1 MAARRLVP
9 VALVMLALPA
19 AAAQAQ
25 TPVPPAPIPPAP
37 TVPTVPTVPPVPPAT
52 PVAGE
57 ATFKLA
63 GGMPAGKVRYYAP
76 KQQVVVRGRVKPAV
90 AGEVVALRVAR
101 RGKGRK
107 RIRSSVRPD
116 GRFTFRFT
124 VGNPGRLRLALRHAG
139 SANQAAFRAPARRIE
154 VVRWRAGLG
163 AGGVHVLL
171 LQRAL
176 MRLGFATPV
185 TGRFDGLTANAV
197 NAFRK
202 TNRMGAT
209 GYASS
214 RVYAMLLRRQG
225 AFQLRHR
232 RPGKHVE
239 FDWSRQVLVLA
250 ERGRPYRVYHTSSG
264 APATPTVFGTYRF
277 YLRTPGT
284 NAKGMVHSSF
294 FIRGYAIHGYA
305 SVPNYPASHGCLRVP
320 IPNAASIF
328 DWIDLGDTIYSY
340 R

>member
-1 MAARRLVP
+1 MTARRVVP

-25 TPVPPAPIPPAP
+25 TPVPPVPPPAS
-37 TVPTVPTVPPVPPAT
+37 PPVPPAT
-52 PVAGE
+52 PVAGK
-57 ATFKLA
+57 ATFRLA

-76 KQQVVVRGRVKPAV
+76 KQQVVVRGRVEPAV
-90 AGEVVALRVAR
+90 AGEVVALRVIR
-101 RGKGRK
+101 NGKESR
-107 RIRSSVRPD
+107 RIRRPLQPD
-116 GRFTFRFT
+116 GRFAFRFT
-124 VGNPGRLRLALRHAG
+124 VGNPGQLRLVVRHAA
-139 SANQAAFRAPARRIE
+139 SPNQAAFRVRPRRIE

-176 MRLGFATPV
+176 LRLGFATPV
-185 TGRFDGLTANAV
+185 TGRFDALTANAV

-202 TNRMGAT
+202 TNRMGGT
-209 GYASS
+209 GFASS
-214 RVYAMLLRRQG
+214 GVYAMLLRGQG
-225 AFQLRHR
+225 AFKLRHR
-232 RPGKHVE
+232 RPRKHVE

-250 ERGRPYRVYHTSSG
+250 DRGRPYRVYHTSSG

-277 YLRTPGT
+277 YLKSPGT
-284 NAKGMVHSSF
+284 NAKGMVHSSY

-320 IPNAASIF
+320 IPNSASIF
-328 DWIDLGDTIYSY
+328 NWIDLGDTIYSY